1 MNAKLFS
8 EAMNEVDDKYYEEAE
23 HYHGKKQR
31 YVKFT
36 SLAACAAIVAVVALG
51 TLWKLPGQTMPQ
63 PGYNPPIITSPDD
76 QSDNPEQGI
85 RLNVNEIEEPN
96 VVSGNIGLFTD
107 DFTAMSYEDM
117 LTYFD
122 TSLPI
127 PETLPYLTLQS
138 ENFGIFQLEDHD
150 IYYDGNLVVFQNSD
164 GTQRINID
172 LSKVNKHTY
181 DVFTLSADELQ
192 FTEINGRKLAVFHY
206 TDENGADCY
215 YTEFLQNDVAYM
227 VGSENI
233 PAEDYGKCL
242 QVLVEKAPQGSASV
256 HTITGEV
263 TAITHNTNS
272 IWVLLDENEAP
283 EYSRRYEINLPS
295 GYSAEGYSM
304 GDRVEVTF
312 RGEPAT
318 ICTIWAEQF
327 VDIKLLP

>member
-8 EAMNEVDDKYYEEAE
+8 EAMNEVDNKYYVEAE
-23 HYHGKKQR
+23 NYHGQKQR
-31 YVKFT
+31 YIKLT
-36 SLAACAAIVAVVALG
+36 SLAACAAIVAAAVLG
-51 TLWKLPGQTMPQ
+51 TLWKTPGQTMPQ
-63 PGYNPPIITSPDD
+63 PGYDPPIITSPDD
-76 QSDNPEQGI
+76 SSNHTEQAI
-85 RLNVNEIEEPN
+85 SLNVNEIEEPN
-96 VVSGNIGLFTD
+96 VVSGNIALGAD

-127 PETLPYLTLQS
+127 PETLPYLTLRS
-138 ENFGIFQLEDHD
+138 ETFGIFQQEDHD
-150 IYYDGNLVVFQNSD
+150 IYYDGNFVVFQSSD
-164 GTQRINID
+164 GTQSINID

-181 DVFTLSADELQ
+181 DAFILSADELK
-192 FTEINGRKLAVFHY
+192 FTEINGRELAVFHY

-215 YTEFLQNDVAYM
+215 YTEFLQNDVAFM

-233 PAEDYGKCL
+233 SAEDYGKCL
-242 QVLVEKAPQGSASV
+242 QVLVEKAPQGTGSV

-272 IWVLLDENEAP
+272 IWVLLDEDEAP

-304 GDRVEVTF
+304 GDCVEVTY

-327 VDIKLLP
+327 VDIKSVP